1 MIMKFLD
8 IKKLFATLAVILCSV
23 VTNAQKF
30 EVDGLFYTI
39 TSESDLTVDCSGMN
53 NSNENSVVTIPETVT
68 YDSKTYSVTGIGD
81 NTFIF
86 CTGVTSITIPNSI
99 TKIGNQAF
107 MGCSGVTSIT
117 VSPNNTAYDS
127 RNNCNAIIETATN
140 TLILGCKHTI
150 IPNTVTTIGNY
161 AFSDCTFSSI
171 TIPNSVTTIGNYAFA
186 ACPNLTSIT
195 IPNSVTTIG
204 NGAFNTCS
212 KLTNITIGNGVTTI
226 GHNAFRACTALTSIT
241 IPNSVTKI
249 GGYAFEACS
258 ELTSITF
265 ENGITTIW
273 KDAFRNC
280 PGLTS
285 ITIPNSV
292 TTIESFAFGNCEELT
307 SVTIGNGIRTIGDNP
322 FGGNHSLRSIYILSE
337 TPPSVTRNS
346 FSDSYLA
353 RFVTLYVPQ
362 GCLSAYQTARFWR
375 DFKFKNIVEHNA
387 TGIEN
392 FKENTIPLK
401 ITIAGIQL
409 SAAKGKTVAVYT
421 VNGTCVANISNYTGE
436 EIVLEKGVYIV
447 RVENETIKIKL

>member
-161 AFSDCTFSSI
+161 AFSDCI
-171 TIPNSVTTIGNYAFA
+171 
-186 ACPNLTSIT
+186 
-195 IPNSVTTIG
+195 
-204 NGAFNTCS
+204 
-212 KLTNITIGNGVTTI
+212 
-226 GHNAFRACTALTSIT
+226 
-241 IPNSVTKI
+241 
-249 GGYAFEACS
+249 
-258 ELTSITF
+258 
-265 ENGITTIW
+265 
-273 KDAFRNC
+273 
-280 PGLTS
+280 
-285 ITIPNSV
+285 
-292 TTIESFAFGNCEELT
+292 
-307 SVTIGNGIRTIGDNP
+307 
-322 FGGNHSLRSIYILSE
+322 
-337 TPPSVTRNS
+337 
-346 FSDSYLA
+346 
-353 RFVTLYVPQ
+353 
-362 GCLSAYQTARFWR
+362 
-375 DFKFKNIVEHNA
+375 
-387 TGIEN
+387 
-392 FKENTIPLK
+392 
-401 ITIAGIQL
+401 
-409 SAAKGKTVAVYT
+409 
-421 VNGTCVANISNYTGE
+421 
-436 EIVLEKGVYIV
+436 
-447 RVENETIKIKL
+447 